1 MGCYARARDG
11 ARVVASRACHA
22 WKSSSSPPSTTPTP
36 RCGGSAST
44 RRCASCARTG
54 WLAAGPY
61 GYAVLDREAV
71 EFFLRTRSAIF
82 PGMTIAEIF
91 DVREGP
97 LYEEMRRNILHIN
110 GPDHTRLRSLVNP
123 SLSPARGRALPAGD
137 ARAAGRISWRRMGG
151 GRAASSWEAIA
162 KPYPSQAIAHV
173 MGAPLEDAPRL
184 HHWSNWIQRQF
195 DAISMTEQKA
205 GIEQAVSEFYEY
217 AWALVRARREQPGDD
232 LISLLI
238 AAEEEGE
245 RLSDVECVNL
255 VLNVL
260 IGGVDTTQSQLAHAV
275 RLLAEHPDQWALL
288 AERPE
293 LAAQAV
299 EEALR
304 FEPITPFTARI
315 VVEELTFRDV
325 TFPEGTIVMVCA
337 FTGNRD
343 LPEAGGR
350 GRRGERSDGAGRAST
365 RSVRHRR
372 RARPRAGAHLRRRRA
387 LLPRRQ
393 PRPRGAAGGARLP
406 APRGCR
412 ASSSRASRCS
422 RASPASTASPSCP
435 CASRRRRRPAH
446 RSRPSAMPF
455 HCSRTDFHL
464 SRGRIRRGGHLL
476 VPDRHARR

>member
-1 MGCYARARDG
+1 MPRVDELELPTLDYLDPALRG
-11 ARVVASRACHA
+11 ARFHARMQELLGGFRAN
-22 WKSSSSPPSTTPTP
+22 
-36 RCGGSAST
+36 G
-44 RRCASCARTG
+44 G
-54 WLAAGPY
+54 WLATGPY

-71 EFFLRTRSAIF
+71 EFFLRTRAAIF
-82 PGMTIAEIF
+82 PGMTIAQIF

-123 SLSPARGRALPAGD
+123 ALSPRAVERHRPAM
-137 ARAAGRISWRRMGG
+137 RRLLEEIWSGFGPAPPGG
-151 GRAASSWEAIA
+151 VGVSGESGAPGPPGPPTCEFVRDVA

-195 DAISMTEQKA
+195 DAISMTEQKPA
-205 GIEQAVSEFYEY
+205 IEQAVSEFYEY
-217 AWALVRARREQPGDD
+217 AWGLVRARREQPGED

-260 IGGVDTTQSQLAHAV
+260 IGGVDTTQSQLAHAI
-275 RLLAEHPDQWALL
+275 RLLAEHPDQWQLL
-288 AERPE
+288 GERPE

-304 FEPITPFTARI
+304 YEPITPFTARI
-315 VVEELTFRDV
+315 LVEEVTFRDV

-343 LPEAGGR
+343 LPAGGN
-350 GRRGERSDGAGRAST
+350 GAG
-365 RSVRHRR
+365 
-372 RARPRAGAHLRRRRA
+372 
-387 LLPRRQ
+387 
-393 PRPRGAAGGARLP
+393 GAAGADPDEFNIAATDRRSASNRARVLTFGAGVHFCVGANLARVELQEALAFL
-406 APRGCR
+406 APRMPGLELAGQPVFEGITGIYGLAELPLR
-412 ASSSRASRCS
+412 W
-422 RASPASTASPSCP
+422 
-435 CASRRRRRPAH
+435 RREH
-446 RSRPSAMPF
+446 
-455 HCSRTDFHL
+455 
-464 SRGRIRRGGHLL
+464 
-476 VPDRHARR
+476 

>member
-1 MGCYARARDG
+1 MPRVEELELPTLDYTDPTLRGERFHATMRGLRAG
-11 ARVVASRACHA
+11 
-22 WKSSSSPPSTTPTP
+22 
-36 RCGGSAST
+36 
-44 RRCASCARTG
+44 G

-71 EFFLRTRSAIF
+71 EFFLRTRAAIF
-82 PGMTIAEIF
+82 PGMTIAQIF

-123 SLSPARGRALPAGD
+123 ALSPRAVERYRPVLRELLEGIFK
-137 ARAAGRISWRRMGG
+137 GMGEG
-151 GRAASSWEAIA
+151 GTGAVAEASALGPPGLSGEQRTTTCEFVRDIA

-217 AWALVRARREQPGDD
+217 AWGLVRARREQPGED

-238 AAEEEGE
+238 AAEEQGE

-255 VLNVL
+255 VLNIL

-275 RLLAEHPDQWALL
+275 RLLAEHPDQWQLL
-288 AERPE
+288 GERPE

-315 VVEELTFRDV
+315 LVEEVTFRDV
-325 TFPEGTIVMVCA
+325 TFPAGTIVMVCA

-343 LPEAGGR
+343 LPGDGDAAGSDPDEFNIAA
-350 GRRGERSDGAGRAST
+350 ERDRARVLTFGAGVHFCVGANL
-365 RSVRHRR
+365 
-372 RARPRAGAHLRRRRA
+372 ARVELQEA
-387 LLPRRQ
+387 LAFL
-393 PRPRGAAGGARLP
+393 
-406 APRGCR
+406 APR
-412 ASSSRASRCS
+412 
-422 RASPASTASPSCP
+422 
-435 CASRRRRRPAH
+435 
-446 RSRPSAMPF
+446 MPGLQLAGEPVF
-455 HCSRTDFHL
+455 EGITGIYGLAELPLRF
-464 SRGRIRRGGHLL
+464 
-476 VPDRHARR
+476 AA

>member
-1 MGCYARARDG
+1 MP
-11 ARVVASRACHA
+11 RVEELEL
-22 WKSSSSPPSTTPTP
+22 PTLNYLDP
-36 RCGGSAST
+36 ALRGERFHT
-44 RRCASCARTG
+44 RMRELLADLRSVGG

-82 PGMTIAEIF
+82 PGMTIAELF

-123 SLSPARGRALPAGD
+123 ALSPRAVERYRPVMRALLEGIFK
-137 ARAAGRISWRRMGG
+137 GIGEGG
-151 GRAASSWEAIA
+151 SIEFVRDIA

-173 MGAPLEDAPRL
+173 MGAPLQDAPRL

-195 DAISMTEQKA
+195 DAISMTEQKPA
-205 GIEQAVSEFYEY
+205 IEQAVSEFYEY
-217 AWALVRARREQPGDD
+217 AWDLVRARREQPGDD

-238 AAEEEGE
+238 AAEEQGE

-315 VVEELTFRDV
+315 LVEELTFRDV
-325 TFPEGTIVMVCA
+325 VFPAGTIVMVCA

-343 LPEAGGR
+343 LPGDGA
-350 GRRGERSDGAGRAST
+350 DGAGAGVDPDQFDIAAKRD
-365 RSVRHRR
+365 
-372 RARPRAGAHLRRRRA
+372 RARVLTFGAGVHFCVGANLARVELQEA
-387 LLPRRQ
+387 LAFL
-393 PRPRGAAGGARLP
+393 
-406 APRGCR
+406 APR
-412 ASSSRASRCS
+412 
-422 RASPASTASPSCP
+422 
-435 CASRRRRRPAH
+435 
-446 RSRPSAMPF
+446 MPGLELAGEPVF
-455 HCSRTDFHL
+455 EGITGIYGLAELPLRF
-464 SRGRIRRGGHLL
+464 
-476 VPDRHARR
+476 AA

>member
-1 MGCYARARDG
+1 MPRVDELELPTLDYLDPTLRGERFHARMRELLADR
-11 ARVVASRACHA
+11 RS
-22 WKSSSSPPSTTPTP
+22 
-36 RCGGSAST
+36 GG
-44 RRCASCARTG
+44 G

-71 EFFLRTRSAIF
+71 EFFLRTRAAIF

-123 SLSPARGRALPAGD
+123 ALSPRAVERYRPVMRELLEGIWDGMSGPAGT
-137 ARAAGRISWRRMGG
+137 AGRGGGVRESAGSEAAGPPD
-151 GRAASSWEAIA
+151 RAEDGMVKCEFVSDVA

-195 DAISMTEQKA
+195 DAISMTEQKPA
-205 GIEQAVSEFYEY
+205 IEQAVSEFYEY
-217 AWALVRARREQPGDD
+217 AWGLVRARREQPGDD

-238 AAEEEGE
+238 AAEEQGE

-255 VLNVL
+255 VLNIL

-275 RLLAEHPDQWALL
+275 RLLAEHPDQWQLL
-288 AERPE
+288 GERPE

-315 VVEELTFRDV
+315 LVEEVTFRDV
-325 TFPEGTIVMVCA
+325 TFPAGTIVMVCA

-343 LPEAGGR
+343 LPGGDGAAEAGGDPDEFNIVA
-350 GRRGERSDGAGRAST
+350 ERDRARVLTFGAGVHFCVGANL
-365 RSVRHRR
+365 
-372 RARPRAGAHLRRRRA
+372 ARVELQEALAFLAPRMQGLELAGEPVFEGITGIYGLAELPLRF
-387 LLPRRQ
+387 
-393 PRPRGAAGGARLP
+393 AAG
-406 APRGCR
+406 
-412 ASSSRASRCS
+412 
-422 RASPASTASPSCP
+422 
-435 CASRRRRRPAH
+435 
-446 RSRPSAMPF
+446 
-455 HCSRTDFHL
+455 
-464 SRGRIRRGGHLL
+464 
-476 VPDRHARR
+476 